1 MSAPTRVPSSP
12 PGESPLQ
19 HSPSLHWTHQQGWF
33 HADEPLVVESP
44 LAIEIAYP
52 RSGHELRKVLAVT
65 MRTPGHDADLALG
78 FLFAEG
84 LIASPDDILSNTAHA
99 ENIRGDSI
107 ATQRVQLRH
116 APREDLQRI
125 SRGLLTSSACG
136 LCGRVSLE
144 GLPTS
149 SPLSAPS
156 SPAFAISP
164 EHLSRLPDTLR
175 ATQSLFAETGG
186 SHGAALVDFHGQL
199 LLARED
205 VGRHNAVDKLLGA
218 ALRQNL
224 IAAQHLLVLSSR
236 ASFELLQ
243 KAAVF
248 GLPLVI
254 AVGAP
259 SSLAVSVAHQAG
271 ITLVGFARDGRFNV
285 YTHADRLAL
294 APSTPCRSP
303 LAGD

>member
-1 MSAPTRVPSSP
+1 MSAPARSSSCP
-12 PGESPLQ
+12 LGETPIQ
-19 HSPSLHWTHQQGWF
+19 HSPSLHWTHERGWF
-33 HADEPLVVESP
+33 HTDEPLIVENP

-52 RSGHELRKVLAVT
+52 RSGHELRKILAVT

-84 LIASPDDILSNTAHA
+84 LIAGPDDILSNTAHP
-99 ENIRGDSI
+99 ENVRGEAI
-107 ATQRVQLRH
+107 TTQRIQLRH
-116 APREDLQRI
+116 APREDLQRV

-144 GLPTS
+144 GLPTASLS
-149 SPLSAPS
+149 SSPS
-156 SPAFAISP
+156 SPAFALSP
-164 EHLSRLPDTLR
+164 EQLSRLPETLR
-175 ATQSLFAETGG
+175 ATQTLFAETGG
-186 SHGAALVDFHGQL
+186 SHGAALVDFNGTL
-199 LLARED
+199 VLARED

-224 IAAQHLLVLSSR
+224 TAAEHVLVLSSR

-248 GLPLVI
+248 GLPLVV

-259 SSLAVSVAHQAG
+259 SSLAVSIAHEAG

-294 APSTPCRSP
+294 APAARE
-303 LAGD
+303 

>member
-1 MSAPTRVPSSP
+1 MSTAARDRSP
-12 PGESPLQ
+12 PSRESPLQ
-19 HSPSLHWTHQQGWF
+19 HSPSLHWTHARGWF
-33 HADEPLVVESP
+33 HADEPLIVESP

-78 FLFAEG
+78 LLFAEG
-84 LIASPDDILSNTAHA
+84 LISSPADILSNSAHA
-99 ENIRGDSI
+99 ENIRGESI

-144 GLPTS
+144 GLPAHSLAATS
-149 SPLSAPS
+149 T
-156 SPAFAISP
+156 FHEFTFSP
-164 EHLSRLPDTLR
+164 EQLSRLPETLR
-175 ATQSLFAETGG
+175 ATQPLFAETGG
-186 SHGAALVDFHGQL
+186 SHGAALIDLNGQL
-199 LLARED
+199 VLARED

-218 ALRQNL
+218 ALLQNL
-224 IAAQHLLVLSSR
+224 PAAQHLLVLSSR

-294 APSTPCRSP
+294 APTHS
-303 LAGD
+303 L

>member
-1 MSAPTRVPSSP
+1 MSAPLCAPSP
-12 PGESPLQ
+12 I
-19 HSPSLHWTHQQGWF
+19 HRSPSLHWTHARGWF
-33 HADEPLVVESP
+33 HTDEPLIVESP

-65 MRTPGHDADLALG
+65 MRTPGDDADLALG

-84 LIASPDDILSNTAHA
+84 LITSLDDVLSNTAHS
-99 ENIRGDSI
+99 ENARGESLL
-107 ATQRVQLRH
+107 TQRVQLRH

-144 GLPTS
+144 GLPTHS
-149 SPLSAPS
+149 ASSAPS
-156 SPAFAISP
+156 SNPLILSP
-164 EHLSRLPDTLR
+164 EQLSRLPEILR
-175 ATQSLFAETGG
+175 ATQTLFAETGG
-186 SHGAALVDFHGQL
+186 SHGAALVDSNGTL
-199 LLARED
+199 VLARED

-224 IAAQHLLVLSSR
+224 PAAQHLLVLSSR

-243 KAAVF
+243 KAAAF
-248 GLPLVI
+248 GLPLVV

-259 SSLAVSVAHQAG
+259 SSLAVSLAHDAG

-294 APSTPCRSP
+294 APISS
-303 LAGD
+303 L